1 VGQLGAVGLHPE
13 AGDIDFDGICREEL
27 PVVGPE
33 SIEDA
38 DGLVD
43 GSACI
48 VVAAL
53 VDGEDGEE

>member
-1 VGQLGAVGLHPE
+1 
-13 AGDIDFDGICREEL
+13 L

-43 GSACI
+43 SGACI
-48 VVAAL
+48 VVTAL
-53 VDGEDGEE
+53 VDGQDGEN